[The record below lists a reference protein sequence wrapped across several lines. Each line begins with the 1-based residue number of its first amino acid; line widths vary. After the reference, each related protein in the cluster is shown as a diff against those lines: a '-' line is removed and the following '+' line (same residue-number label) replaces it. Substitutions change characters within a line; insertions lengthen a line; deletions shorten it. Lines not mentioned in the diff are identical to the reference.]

1 MNIQK
6 IRELA
11 KIMSETGL
19 TSLHLTE
26 GVLDIHLER
35 PAKEGAGAVWGK
47 EEAADEN
54 NAQADRDSARQ
65 EEPAQHEILSEKPQE
80 NQELK
85 TVCSPMVGVF
95 YDSPSPDAPPF
106 VRVGSKVKKG
116 DVLCIIEAM
125 KLMNE
130 ITAECDGEITAVC
143 IKSGEV
149 AEYGQTLFEVR

>member
-1 MNIQK
+1 MNIQE

-35 PAKEGAGAVWGK
+35 PAKEGAVRVK
-47 EEAADEN
+47 EEAAREN
-54 NAQADRDSARQ
+54 NAQTEQ
-65 EEPAQHEILSEKPQE
+65 ENTQRKEILREELPAEKPQE
-80 NQELK
+80 KQEPK

-95 YDSPSPDAPPF
+95 YASPSPDAPPF
-106 VRVGSKVKKG
+106 VQVGSKVKKG

-130 ITAECDGEITAVC
+130 ITAECDGEIAAVC

-149 AEYGQTLFEVR
+149 AEYGQILFEVR

>member
-1 MNIQK
+1 MNIQE

-35 PAKEGAGAVWGK
+35 PAKEGTVWGK

-54 NAQADRDSARQ
+54 NAQAEQDSTRQ
-65 EEPAQHEILSEKPQE
+65 EEPAQQEIPLEKPQE

-85 TVCSPMVGVF
+85 MVCSPMVGVF

-130 ITAECDGEITAVC
+130 ITAECDGEIAAVC